1 MPDSLSILVVAPEIA
16 PLAQT
21 GGLAEVTGSLPLA
34 LQKLGCQ
41 VAVALPAYRCVLE
54 GDRPWEVAARDIPV
68 RLGGFHLTADVLS
81 GELAS
86 GLPAYLVRRDEF
98 FDRRELYGGSQGDYF
113 DNPERFVFF
122 SRVIPAL
129 CTGVGYIPDVIMAND
144 WQSGLVMA
152 LLDLGALPRTAGVFS
167 IHNQGFLGL
176 VPPERTGIIGLPDR
190 YYTTDALEYYGQISL
205 LKAGIVYAQAVTTVS
220 PTYANEIQIPEFG
233 HGLDGLMRAVSH
245 RLFGILNGVD
255 YHVWNP
261 AEDRHLAARYS
272 PADLSGKELCKRHLL
287 TRMGLDESMS
297 RKPLI
302 GMVTRL
308 TVQKGCNLLMEAA
321 DDLFKLDVGLV
332 VLGTGEARFE
342 ESLAGLQAQYPG
354 RMALKIGFDPPL
366 AHQIIAGCDMLLMP
380 SWYEPCG
387 LAQMFGLKYGTVPIV
402 RSVGGLNDTV
412 IDPDQNQ
419 GRGTGFKFQRFQAQ
433 AMVRAVRR
441 AVTAFADSDLWRSIM
456 IEGMNQD
463 FSWDRSAREYIRVF
477 EQAVET
483 RRSRQP

>member
-1 MPDSLSILVVAPEIA
+1 MNDSLSILIVAPEIA

-34 LQKLGCQ
+34 LQKLGHR
-41 VAVALPAYRCVLE
+41 VAVVLPAYRCILE
-54 GDRPWEVAARDIPV
+54 GDRHWEVATRDIPV
-68 RLGGFHLTADVLS
+68 RLGDFHLTAEVLS
-81 GELAS
+81 GELAP
-86 GLPAYLVRRDEF
+86 GIPAYLIRRDEF

-113 DNPERFVFF
+113 DNPERFIFF
-122 SRVIPAL
+122 ARVIPAM

-176 VPPERTGIIGLPDR
+176 VPPERTGIIGLPER
-190 YYTTDALEYYGQISL
+190 CYTTDGLEYYGQMSL
-205 LKAGIVYAQAVTTVS
+205 LKAGVVYAQTVTTVS
-220 PTYANEIQIPEFG
+220 PTYANEIQTPEFG
-233 HGLDGLMRAVSH
+233 HGLDGLMRAINQ

-255 YHVWNP
+255 YNVWNP
-261 AEDRHLAARYS
+261 AEDKHLIARYS
-272 PADLSGKELCKRHLL
+272 PEDLSGKELCKRHLL
-287 TRMGLDESMS
+287 TKMGLTESMS
-297 RKPLI
+297 HKPVI
-302 GMVTRL
+302 GLVTRL
-308 TVQKGCNLLMEAA
+308 TVQKGCNLLLEAA
-321 DDLFKLDVGLV
+321 EDLFKLDVGLV

-342 ESLAGLQAQYPG
+342 ESLAELQARYPD
-354 RMALKIGFDPPL
+354 RMTFKIGFNPPL
-366 AHQIIAGCDMLLMP
+366 AHEIIAGCDMLLMP

-419 GRGTGFKFQRFQAQ
+419 GKGTGFKFQRFQAQ
-433 AMVRAVRR
+433 ALVRAVRR
-441 AVTAFADSDLWRSIM
+441 AVTAYDTPDYWRSIM

-477 EQAVET
+477 ERAVEA